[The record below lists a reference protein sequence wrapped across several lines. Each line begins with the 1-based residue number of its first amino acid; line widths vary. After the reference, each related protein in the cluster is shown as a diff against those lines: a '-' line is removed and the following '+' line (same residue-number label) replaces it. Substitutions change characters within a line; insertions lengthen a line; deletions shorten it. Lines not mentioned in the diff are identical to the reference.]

1 MRSPAARRS
10 ATPRRSARSATRSR
24 APRSS
29 PSSPARSR
37 ATSPTR
43 RPTRC
48 TCRRATTAAS
58 SASSTWP
65 GTPPTACRCGSRS
78 SRAGRARP
86 RDRRDGAQ
94 RPVDRRDQPR
104 ARARR
109 AVRRHLRRDPE
120 QRRRPEGLHGA
131 RVAAPQ
137 RRPLRRVRPGL
148 GRRPRRAAAVR
159 DLPARVEHGREI
171 GAPERNAPS
180 IGAISHAL
188 ARAAQFAVISG
199 AIPSNVADQKAYTV
213 HVSPRHNGGLFGEF
227 DLAWDAAHG
236 VPLRFAIF
244 PRGSSTAAISVSV
257 THIRYGSVPASALS
271 ATPPAGTR
279 IVRVHMPDRHDRAA
293 AHKPHVTTAVGQA
306 AASKA
311 VGFTVAA
318 PETLAGLPQ
327 HRVRAIVVGSH
338 RAALVTYGRGLG
350 TVFVL
355 EQRKTDA
362 KTPLSALPSVTV
374 NGIRAHELD
383 TTLGSVIQWSRG
395 GVTYTIAGSQSA
407 ERIMSAAKSLT

>member
-1 MRSPAARRS
+1 MGIIKRSS
-10 ATPRRSARSATRSR
+10 ATSLAGWLVLAAALLCAISVTAYAMTRGGAPKPPKRSLASALH
-24 APRSS
+24 
-29 PSSPARSR
+29 
-37 ATSPTR
+37 
-43 RPTRC
+43 
-48 TCRRATTAAS
+48 
-58 SASSTWP
+58 
-65 GTPPTACRCGSRS
+65 
-78 SRAGRARP
+78 
-86 RDRRDGAQ
+86 
-94 RPVDRRDQPR
+94 
-104 ARARR
+104 R
-109 AVRRHLRRDPE
+109 AVTAKP
-120 QRRRPEGLHGA
+120 
-131 RVAAPQ
+131 V
-137 RRPLRRVRPGL
+137 PGL
-148 GRRPRRAAAVR
+148 QAEFRVDQHLLAGTSTSLSSNPLLAGATGRVWIGGGHARLVLDSQLGTTSIAFDGRKVTLYDRKQHVAYV
-159 DLPARVEHGREI
+159 LPVKHHEKPG
-171 GAPERNAPS
+171 GATERNAPS